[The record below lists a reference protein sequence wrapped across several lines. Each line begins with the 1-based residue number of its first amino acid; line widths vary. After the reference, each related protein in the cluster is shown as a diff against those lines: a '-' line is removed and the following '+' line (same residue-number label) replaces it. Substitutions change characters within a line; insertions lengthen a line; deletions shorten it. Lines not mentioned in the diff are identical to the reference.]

1 MAERKQQEPDELKSR
16 FKRDLGEAKK
26 FMEPIQQKMD
36 RNYKAYAN
44 WRDKDEVTF
53 KTSDLF
59 EYVETVV
66 PIVTNNRIR
75 ALVRSDYPDYVT
87 HAKGLN
93 DILDNTYDT
102 NNWDYESQSVM
113 RMALIYRSAFAY
125 TGFDKNYRNGIG
137 NLCIK
142 KVNGRWCLVDP
153 SAVDLEDSRFFFYVE
168 PKRKTEVYKDYPKK
182 KQEIED
188 SFRNGDQM
196 GRYSG
201 NDSGGWFNQ
210 WLRTVKNFLTFNQDV
225 TAARQTDRDTFNAE
239 LSEQEK
245 HKNVIA
251 YIHYWY
257 RDDKDEWRVSYW
269 ADEVFLKDEAN
280 PFWHGC
286 LPYDIY
292 SPVKDPMS
300 MLGMD
305 INEQIDT
312 MNANRNVLM
321 NYTIANAGLHANP
334 PLMYNTTMG
343 NVKEPQKLRQQAFGD
358 GIIPINNPDNIPLN
372 ALADFMLPPTLPAN
386 VVQLF
391 DQLGNIKDKATGV
404 NDSFRGT
411 QNATSGKEVQ
421 LQQEAAYTRIKTMI
435 DQFELFNKKIAEKV
449 IVNAMQFY
457 TQNRGFRIKGDY
469 TKYDQD
475 QQLAEMNGQEMPF
488 EVRPIPKG
496 IDQEGN
502 QINDRTEF
510 FIYANP
516 SEWTKLDPEE
526 DTAEQPD
533 EQESD
538 DNPSEEEVEKAFKIL
553 QMTVEIEAGSSLPQS
568 RLARREEAV
577 QLAEL
582 GMIDQESV
590 LEMYD
595 WPDRE
600 EIIKR
605 MQEQAAK
612 NQEAQAQ
619 AAQADA
625 QAKMQIETAKLQ
637 TQKEIEGMKMQTDL
651 TKQQMSDKSKMAQ
664 THANNSAKASQEG
677 SGSDG
682 NSLAEVLD
690 KVRQTVPE
698 AAQMSDEQ
706 LISILTQGQPV
717 Q

>member
-1 MAERKQQEPDELKSR
+1 MAKEKMRNDSEELKRR
-16 FKRDLGEAKK
+16 FKQDLGEAKK

-36 RNYKAYAN
+36 RNYRAYSN
-44 WRDKDEVTF
+44 WRDSDETAF

-102 NNWDYESQSVM
+102 NNWDYESQSIM

-168 PKRKTEVYKDYPKK
+168 PKRKTEIFKEYPGK
-182 KQEIED
+182 KQEIENSLANADRLNKLAD
-188 SFRNGDQM
+188 SG
-196 GRYSG
+196 SG
-201 NDSGGWFNQ
+201 NWFYQ
-210 WLRTVKNFLTFNQDV
+210 WLRTVKNFLTFNQEADK
-225 TAARQTDRDTFNAE
+225 ARQTYRETYNAE

-257 RDDKDEWRVSYW
+257 RDDNDEWRVSYW
-269 ADEVFLKDEAN
+269 ADEVPLKDEAN
-280 PFWHGC
+280 PFWHGK
-286 LPYDIY
+286 LPFDIY
-292 SPVKDPMS
+292 SPIKDPMS

-305 INEQIDT
+305 MNEQIDNLT
-312 MNANRNVLM
+312 VNRNVLM

-334 PLMYNTTMG
+334 PLLYNTTMG
-343 NVKEPQKLRQQAFGD
+343 NVKEPQKLREQAFGD
-358 GIIPINNPDNIPLN
+358 GVVPINNPDNLPLN
-372 ALADFMLPPTLPAN
+372 SIAEFMLPPTLPAN

-391 DQLGNIKDKATGV
+391 DQIGAVKDKATGV

-411 QNATSGKEVQ
+411 QQATSGKEVQ

-435 DQFELFNKKIAEKV
+435 DQFELFNKRIAEKV

-469 TKYDQD
+469 TKYDLDTQI
-475 QQLAEMNGQEMPF
+475 AEENGQEMPF
-488 EVRPIPKG
+488 EVKPIQKG
-496 IDQEGN
+496 IGEDGQPVY
-502 QINDRTEF
+502 DRSEF
-510 FIYANP
+510 FLYANP
-516 SEWTKLDPEE
+516 NEWTQLDPEGETIEQTDEEMDGE
-526 DTAEQPD
+526 DKG
-533 EQESD
+533 
-538 DNPSEEEVEKAFKIL
+538 EEHVERAYKIL

-577 QLAEL
+577 QLAQM

-600 EIIKR
+600 EIMKR
-605 MQEQAAK
+605 MKEQAA
-612 NQEAQAQ
+612 QTQQAQ
-619 AAQADA
+619 AEAAQAEA
-625 QAKMQIETAKLQ
+625 QGKLQIEQAKLQ
-637 TQKEIEGMKMQTDL
+637 TQKEIEQMKAETEL
-651 TKQQMSDKSKMAQ
+651 AKQHMTNRTQMAQ
-664 THANNSAKASQEG
+664 THAQNAQKAAQEG
-677 SGSDG
+677 SDGRG

-690 KVRQTVPE
+690 RVRQMVPE
-698 AAQMSDEQ
+698 ASQMSDEQ
-706 LISILTQGQPV
+706 LISILTQGQV